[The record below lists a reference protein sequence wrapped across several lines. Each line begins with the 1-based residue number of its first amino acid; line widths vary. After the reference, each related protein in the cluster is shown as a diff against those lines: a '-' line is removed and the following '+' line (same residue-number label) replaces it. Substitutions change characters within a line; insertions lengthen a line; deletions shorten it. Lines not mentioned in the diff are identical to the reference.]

1 MIFYLRVK
9 PNVDGTSLIT
19 PKEHFK
25 TNAIAATNLA
35 MESAGDRNCL
45 YEITCTDATARDA
58 IIAAVQATWTAA
70 LRTQAEAL
78 ADAESY
84 TGAAWG
90 ISGAE
95 QIKPQRVL
103 DLTDN
108 LPSWS
113 AVSTAVDNIAN
124 LADAKAFLKKLSRVV
139 YWLAKETET

>member
-19 PKEHFK
+19 PKEYFK
-25 TNAIAATNLA
+25 SNAIAAVNLA
-35 MESAGDRNCL
+35 MESVGDRNCL
-45 YEITCTDATARDA
+45 YEITCADATARDA
-58 IIAAVQATWTAA
+58 IVSGVQVTWTAA

-103 DLTDN
+103 DLETN
-108 LPSWS
+108 LPAW
-113 AVSTAVDNIAN
+113 ATVSTAIDNIAN
-124 LADAKAFLKKLSRVV
+124 LADAKAFLQKLSRVV